1 MGSSRSVRLQADLVM
16 RCSVRLQ
23 ADRVRPAKAGHYVSG
38 VRPAKAGH
46 YRIMSVV
53 GIAIVFATACGQA
66 PSTSAPAATTPAP
79 AAEWFTDV
87 AQASGIDFTHI
98 NGATGKFYY
107 PEILPP
113 GVALFDMDHDGDLD
127 VYLVQGYPLGTAN
140 TNPELRGRL
149 YRNDL
154 AVAADGTRSLRFTDV
169 TAQSGI
175 EARGFGFGVAT
186 GDIDNDGVTD
196 LYLTSFGG
204 NTLYR
209 NLGTGRF
216 TDVTKASGTANQPGF
231 AVSAAFVDYDRDGAL
246 DLYVGNNVNYR
257 GLDKEKVCPNPA
269 GAPDY
274 CPPQIYGGLPDRLL
288 HNDGRGGFTDVS
300 AKALPGLR
308 PRPALGVTTA
318 DFNNDGWVDIYVAND
333 GEDNLL
339 WVNQKNG
346 TFKEM
351 ALQSGAAITAEGK
364 AEASMGVDAG
374 DIDND
379 GDDDLM
385 MTELTSQGFNLYVND
400 GEARFRDQG
409 AVSGLG
415 PASTPFTGWGT
426 ALFDYDNDGWL
437 DAFSANGTI
446 ITLEGHQSVAFPY
459 DQHRLLFRNLGNGRF
474 EDVTSKAG
482 ASFALSESGR
492 GAAFGDVDN
501 DGDVDILVGNDAG
514 RARLLINNVGNQ
526 QHWVGL
532 KVTGTGGR
540 DMLGARVGV
549 TAGDGKTRWRRVRAD
564 GSYASANDPRVLVG
578 LGAATAVTRVQV
590 NWPDGSREEWSR
602 VPVDRWTTLT
612 QGEGQ

>member
-1 MGSSRSVRLQADLVM
+1 MSSSRRYAG
-16 RCSVRLQ
+16 R
-23 ADRVRPAKAGHYVSG
+23 RPAVSAALLA
-38 VRPAKAGH
+38 VLAV
-46 YRIMSVV
+46 S
-53 GIAIVFATACGQA
+53 ACN
-66 PSTSAPAATTPAP
+66 STPQSGAPAADTTVPAQ
-79 AAEWFTDV
+79 AVEWFTDA
-87 AQASGIDFTHI
+87 AQASGIDFTHV
-98 NGATGKFYY
+98 NGATGKFLY

-113 GVALFDMDHDGDLD
+113 GVALFDMDNDGDLD
-127 VYLVQGYPLGTAN
+127 VYLVQGYPLGAPN

-154 AVAADGTRSLRFTDV
+154 AVSGDGTRPLRFADV

-175 EARGFGFGVAT
+175 DARGFGFGVAT
-186 GDIDNDGVTD
+186 GDVDNDGFTD

-204 NTLYR
+204 NALYR
-209 NLGTGRF
+209 NQGNGTF
-216 TDVTKASGTANQPGF
+216 ADVTRQSGTANQPGF
-231 AVSAAFVDYDRDGAL
+231 AVSAAFLDYDRDGAL

-257 GLDKEKVCPNPA
+257 GLDKETVCPNPA

-274 CPPQIYGGLPDRLL
+274 CPPQIYGGFPDRLL
-288 HNDGRGGFTDVS
+288 HNNGTGVFADVS
-300 AKALPGLR
+300 ARALPGLR

-318 DFNNDGWVDIYVAND
+318 DFNADGWIDIYVAND

-339 WVNQKNG
+339 WMNQQNG
-346 TFKEM
+346 TFREM
-351 ALQSGAAITAEGK
+351 ALQSGAAVTAEGK
-364 AEASMGVDAG
+364 AESSMGVDAG
-374 DIDND
+374 DVDND

-385 MTELTSQGFNLYVND
+385 MTELTSQGFNLFVND

-437 DAFSANGTI
+437 DTFSANGTI

-482 ASFALSESGR
+482 AVFAMSESGR

-514 RARLLINNVGNQ
+514 RARLLINNIGNR

-532 KVTGTGGR
+532 KVVGPGGR

-549 TAGDGKTRWRRVRAD
+549 TGPDGRTRWRRVRAD

-578 LGAATAVTRVQV
+578 LGAAAGPVRAEVL
-590 NWPDGSREEWSR
+590 WPDGSREVWNS
-602 VPVDRWTTLT
+602 VPADRWTTLRK
-612 QGEGQ
+612 GEGK

>member
-1 MGSSRSVRLQADLVM
+1 LILSA
-16 RCSVRLQ
+16 CT
-23 ADRVRPAKAGHYVSG
+23 
-38 VRPAKAGH
+38 
-46 YRIMSVV
+46 
-53 GIAIVFATACGQA
+53 ATP
-66 PSTSAPAATTPAP
+66 PSSAPAPAGGGSTPP
-79 AAEWFTDV
+79 AAVEWFTDA
-87 AQASGIDFTHI
+87 AQASGIDFTHV

-113 GVALFDMDHDGDLD
+113 GVALFDPDNDGDLD
-127 VYLVQGYPLGTAN
+127 VYLVQGYPLGAPN
-140 TNPELRGRL
+140 TNPDLRGRL

-154 AVAADGTRSLRFTDV
+154 AVSPDGTRSLRFTDV

-175 EARGFGFGVAT
+175 EARGFGFGVAA
-186 GDIDNDGVTD
+186 GDVDNDGFTD

-209 NLGTGRF
+209 NQGNGTF
-216 TDVTKASGTANQPGF
+216 TDVTKPSGTANQPGF

-246 DLYVGNNVNYR
+246 DLYIGNNVNYR
-257 GLDKEKVCPNPA
+257 GLDKEKICPNPA

-288 HNDGRGGFTDVS
+288 HNDGQGVFTDVS
-300 AKALPGLR
+300 ARALPGLR

-318 DFNNDGWVDIYVAND
+318 DFDADGWVDIYVAND

-339 WVNQKNG
+339 WMNQKDG
-346 TFKEM
+346 TFKET
-351 ALQSGAAITAEGK
+351 ALQSGAAVTAEGK

-437 DAFSANGTI
+437 DTFSANGTI

-459 DQHRLLFRNLGNGRF
+459 DQHRLLFRNTGNGRF
-474 EDVTSKAG
+474 EDVSSKAG
-482 ASFALSESGR
+482 ASFAMSESGR

-514 RARLLINNVGNQ
+514 RTRLLINNLGNQ

-532 KVTGTGGR
+532 KAVGTAGGR

-549 TAGDGKTRWRRVRAD
+549 TGADGTTRWRRVRAD

-578 LGAATAVTRVQV
+578 LGTATGAVRVQV
-590 NWPDGSREEWSR
+590 LWPDGSREEWST
-602 VPVDRWTTLT
+602 VPVDRWTTLK
-612 QGEGQ
+612 QGDGK